1 MREVGCGRRCER
13 LSLKE
18 EGRVGELVSDLDLDP
33 YPDSDPWKILVDL
46 DPANDP
52 DFSAILLKRQGG
64 PLQML
69 GMESDS
75 TLNYCRSFWI

>member
-13 LSLKE
+13 LSVKE

-33 YPDSDPWKILVDL
+33 YPDSDPWKLLVDP

-52 DFSAILLKRQGG
+52 DLSAILLKRQGG
-64 PLQML
+64 PLQKL

-75 TLNYCRSFWI
+75 TLYYCRSFWI